1 MLEEEAWKTKADKAV
16 TATDRLICITQGNR
30 CKIQVFKNFH
40 RLFSRRLCRFRRGG
54 GKASLAPQPGNFHTI
69 PESQGSSLWP
79 LLLLPFPLKE
89 KSTVTSRA
97 GWGVSS
103 QGGVHWPQIPRLGAS
118 ESSRLPSQPQGG
130 SPLPDYQP
138 VRGEERAT
146 ETTRSCLLGSSHPE
160 TLQSQRDV
168 LPPLVKSLSA
178 VLRRLSKATRYNS
191 LAHINLF
198 LLKADRRLRVRFTRT
213 PHTDFRVKPESES
226 QMRHPPPV
234 RCRGHKLSEPF
245 PHLH

>member
-1 MLEEEAWKTKADKAV
+1 M
-16 TATDRLICITQGNR
+16 
-30 CKIQVFKNFH
+30 
-40 RLFSRRLCRFRRGG
+40 
-54 GKASLAPQPGNFHTI
+54 
-69 PESQGSSLWP
+69 
-79 LLLLPFPLKE
+79 
-89 KSTVTSRA
+89 TSRA

-103 QGGVHWPQIPRLGAS
+103 QGGVHWPQTPRLGAS

-130 SPLPDYQP
+130 SPLPDYQS
-138 VRGEERAT
+138 VWGEERAT

-160 TLQSQRDV
+160 TLQSQRDG
-168 LPPLVKSLSA
+168 PAPTGEISE
-178 VLRRLSKATRYNS
+178 RRLSKATCYNS
-191 LAHINLF
+191 LAYINLF

-213 PHTDFRVKPESES
+213 PHTDFRVKPESEP